1 MQSSLVRGG
10 RCGVLGSDGR
20 PEKDGSPDVC
30 QSAGVHVVLLR
41 AQGEAVEEV
50 HQHCQGRAAKGRE
63 FVDQRADSPRSV
75 RVILS

>member
-1 MQSSLVRGG
+1 
-10 RCGVLGSDGR
+10 
-20 PEKDGSPDVC
+20 VC